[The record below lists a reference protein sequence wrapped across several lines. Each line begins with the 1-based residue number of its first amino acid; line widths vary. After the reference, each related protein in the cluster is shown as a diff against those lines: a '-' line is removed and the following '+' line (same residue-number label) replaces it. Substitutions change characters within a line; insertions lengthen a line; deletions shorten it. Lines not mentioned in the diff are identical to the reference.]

1 MGVGG
6 AIGRRCPHPHTGE
19 LDADQRSQIGQHLG
33 QLRGDAEAL
42 QAHPQRLHHAKQQ
55 RGKIAAD
62 GRPLAELVGG
72 KGHKAGP
79 GGHIIDKHIGGAE
92 AHDSASHAGKNA
104 PQKHRTH
111 SQAVDI
117 DAQRGHGG
125 GVFAHGTNP
134 QAPCGSMQQILHDR
148 HRQQTQIDAGWVAAE
163 HGARYGDAGEQGNIH
178 GLKALHP
185 RGDAGGV
192 PQGAHQHIGKARAEE
207 VEADADYDLLAV
219 AVNGQHPEDQRQKC
233 TGGAAAQQP
242 YPRAARI
249 VRAHGGEKPAEEHGA
264 LNADV
269 DDTRPLADGAG
280 QSAQCNGCG
289 QPDGRGKKVG
299 K

>member
-1 MGVGG
+1 MGM
-6 AIGRRCPHPHTGE
+6 RESR
-19 LDADQRSQIGQHLG
+19 
-33 QLRGDAEAL
+33 
-42 QAHPQRLHHAKQQ
+42 
-55 RGKIAAD
+55 
-62 GRPLAELVGG
+62 
-72 KGHKAGP
+72 
-79 GGHIIDKHIGGAE
+79 
-92 AHDSASHAGKNA
+92 
-104 PQKHRTH
+104 
-111 SQAVDI
+111 
-117 DAQRGHGG
+117 
-125 GVFAHGTNP
+125 
-134 QAPCGSMQQILHDR
+134 
-148 HRQQTQIDAGWVAAE
+148 
-163 HGARYGDAGEQGNIH
+163 GNIH

-207 VEADADYDLLAV
+207 VEADADHDLLAV

-233 TGGAAAQQP
+233 TGGAAAQQS

-269 DDTRPLADGAG
+269 DDACPLADGAG

>member
-1 MGVGG
+1 MGM
-6 AIGRRCPHPHTGE
+6 RE
-19 LDADQRSQIGQHLG
+19 S
-33 QLRGDAEAL
+33 
-42 QAHPQRLHHAKQQ
+42 
-55 RGKIAAD
+55 
-62 GRPLAELVGG
+62 
-72 KGHKAGP
+72 
-79 GGHIIDKHIGGAE
+79 
-92 AHDSASHAGKNA
+92 S
-104 PQKHRTH
+104 
-111 SQAVDI
+111 
-117 DAQRGHGG
+117 
-125 GVFAHGTNP
+125 
-134 QAPCGSMQQILHDR
+134 
-148 HRQQTQIDAGWVAAE
+148 
-163 HGARYGDAGEQGNIH
+163 GNIH
-178 GLKALHP
+178 GLKTLNP

-207 VEADADYDLLAV
+207 VEADADHDLLAV

-242 YPRAARI
+242 YPGAARI

>member
-1 MGVGG
+1 
-6 AIGRRCPHPHTGE
+6 
-19 LDADQRSQIGQHLG
+19 
-33 QLRGDAEAL
+33 
-42 QAHPQRLHHAKQQ
+42 
-55 RGKIAAD
+55 
-62 GRPLAELVGG
+62 
-72 KGHKAGP
+72 
-79 GGHIIDKHIGGAE
+79 
-92 AHDSASHAGKNA
+92 
-104 PQKHRTH
+104 
-111 SQAVDI
+111 
-117 DAQRGHGG
+117 
-125 GVFAHGTNP
+125 
-134 QAPCGSMQQILHDR
+134 MQQILHNR
-148 HRQQTQIDAGWVAAE
+148 HRQQTQIDAGRVAAE

-185 RGDAGGV
+185 RRDAGGV
-192 PQGAHQHIGKARAEE
+192 PQGTHHHIGKARAEE
-207 VEADADYDLLAV
+207 VEADADHDLLAV
-219 AVNGQHPEDQRQKC
+219 AVNGQHPQDQRQKC

-249 VRAHGGEKPAEEHGA
+249 VRAHSGEKPAEEHGT